1 MDEHHSMTT
10 VRALAIL
17 DIKSSKFHSVKDGYN
32 GLNKVRK
39 WVIHKKILYQNS
51 NKKNYVPLYTDR
63 FYDCTIYILDIILWP
78 FVIHFW
84 NAHFPRIC

>member
-1 MDEHHSMTT
+1 METVSTAKNMDEHQSMTT

-39 WVIHKKILYQNS
+39 WVIHKKN
-51 NKKNYVPLYTDR
+51 
-63 FYDCTIYILDIILWP
+63 TISKY
-78 FVIHFW
+78 
-84 NAHFPRIC
+84 

>member
-1 MDEHHSMTT
+1 MDEHQSMTT

-39 WVIHKKILYQNS
+39 CELYIKKYYIKILLV
-51 NKKNYVPLYTDR
+51 K
-63 FYDCTIYILDIILWP
+63 
-78 FVIHFW
+78 
-84 NAHFPRIC
+84 

>member
-1 MDEHHSMTT
+1 MDEHQSMTT

-39 WVIHKKILYQNS
+39 WVILHKK
-51 NKKNYVPLYTDR
+51 K
-63 FYDCTIYILDIILWP
+63 TISKY
-78 FVIHFW
+78 
-84 NAHFPRIC
+84 

>member
-1 MDEHHSMTT
+1 MDEHQSMTT

-39 WVIHKKILYQNS
+39 WFIHEKNTNEKKLCS
-51 NKKNYVPLYTDR
+51 
-63 FYDCTIYILDIILWP
+63 FIYW
-78 FVIHFW
+78 
-84 NAHFPRIC
+84 

>member
-1 MDEHHSMTT
+1 MDEHQSMTT

-39 WVIHKKILYQNS
+39 SELYIKKDYIKILI
-51 NKKNYVPLYTDR
+51 KKFMFLYILID
-63 FYDCTIYILDIILWP
+63 FMIAQYILDIISWP
-78 FVIHFW
+78 LVIHF
-84 NAHFPRIC
+84 

>member
-1 MDEHHSMTT
+1 MDEHQSMTT

-39 WVIHKKILYQNS
+39 WVIHKKRLYQNT
-51 NKKNYVPLYTDR
+51 NKKIMFLYILID
-63 FYDCTIYILDIILWP
+63 FMIAQYILDIISWP
-78 FVIHFW
+78 LVIHFW

>member
-1 MDEHHSMTT
+1 MDEHQSMTT

-39 WVIHKKILYQNS
+39 WVIHKKN
-51 NKKNYVPLYTDR
+51 
-63 FYDCTIYILDIILWP
+63 TISKYY
-78 FVIHFW
+78 
-84 NAHFPRIC
+84 

>member
-1 MDEHHSMTT
+1 MDEHQSMTT

-39 WVIHKKILYQNS
+39 WVIHKKILYQNTTS
-51 NKKNYVPLYTDR
+51 KIENFLFLYTDR
-63 FYDCTIYILDIILWP
+63 FYDCTIYTGY
-78 FVIHFW
+78 HFMAFS
-84 NAHFPRIC
+84 NSFLKCTLS

>member
-1 MDEHHSMTT
+1 MDEHQSMTT

-39 WVIHKKILYQNS
+39 WVIHKKILY
-51 NKKNYVPLYTDR
+51 
-63 FYDCTIYILDIILWP
+63 
-78 FVIHFW
+78 
-84 NAHFPRIC
+84 

>member
-1 MDEHHSMTT
+1 MDEHQSMTT

-39 WVIHKKILYQNS
+39 WAVDRKMPSSAYRCLVICYDKDY
-51 NKKNYVPLYTDR
+51 KN
-63 FYDCTIYILDIILWP
+63 
-78 FVIHFW
+78 
-84 NAHFPRIC
+84 A